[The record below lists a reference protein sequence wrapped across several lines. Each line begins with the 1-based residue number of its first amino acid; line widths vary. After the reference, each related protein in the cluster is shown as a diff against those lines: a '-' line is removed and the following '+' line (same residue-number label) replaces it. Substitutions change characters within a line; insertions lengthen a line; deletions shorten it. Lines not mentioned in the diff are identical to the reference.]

1 MILKLF
7 ETYVF
12 IKLQVDTNGQ
22 KMFQKAF
29 NQLDSR
35 QLISNCGR
43 RCIKMKKNIYIPSPT
58 WNQLRIYDDIK
69 KKKKKMQI
77 NFDQLISKLIIIPIT
92 RLKKIIFQVYFDSN
106 RYFPTCNLFYLY
118 KDVSKISGKN
128 SISSLKRLLA

>member
-43 RCIKMKKNIYIPSPT
+43 RCIKMKKYIYIPSRT
-58 WNQLRIYDDIK
+58 RNQLRMYDDI

-77 NFDQLISKLIIIPIT
+77 NFDQLISELITILIT
-92 RLKKIIFQVYFDSN
+92 RLKKIIFHVYFDSN
-106 RYFPTCNLFYLY
+106 HYFPTCNLFYLY
-118 KDVSKISGKN
+118 KDVSKISGKD
-128 SISSLKRLLA
+128 SISSLKKLLA

>member
-77 NFDQLISKLIIIPIT
+77 NFDQLISKLIIISIT
-92 RLKKIIFQVYFDSN
+92 RLKKIIFQVYFDFN